1 MGMRELNCT
10 PNKAREML
18 SRAGIRTNSD
28 FGRKLLT
35 IIEEADHPEDEET
48 VELTEREQAQM
59 HLPFLLSRLNDL
71 PHEKL
76 AGLFESEYDRKVIQ
90 NWPEEPLNDEDY
102 DDIVGAIQKFDEEV
116 MMFMLL
122 DSEEAEE
129 VVEEAV
135 ERL

>member
-1 MGMRELNCT
+1 
-10 PNKAREML
+10 ML
-18 SRAGIRTNSD
+18 SRAGIRTHSD

-71 PHEKL
+71 PQEKL

-90 NWPEEPLNDEDY
+90 NWPEEPLNDEDHN
-102 DDIVGAIQKFDEEV
+102 DIVEAIQEFDEEIT
-116 MMFMLL
+116 MFMLL
-122 DSEEAEE
+122 DSEEAEA
-129 VVEEAV
+129 VVDDAV
-135 ERL
+135 KYLRDEH